1 VRNISAGSGE
11 LTVLMCATSHFC
23 HTFCLKDKMTNVC
36 VPSSYIQSTP
46 VSTIEAVDYV
56 PYTPTIEVI
65 VHLPIRLAKAT
76 AIEGKGLGGVFR
88 KTITGLVA
96 YFRFYEPCIV
106 IYTYVIRTNK
116 MHTFYLNIL
125 I

>member
-1 VRNISAGSGE
+1 
-11 LTVLMCATSHFC
+11 
-23 HTFCLKDKMTNVC
+23 MTNVC

-65 VHLPIRLAKAT
+65 VHLPIRLAKDT

-96 YFRFYEPCIV
+96 YFRFYEPRIV
-106 IYTYVIRTNK
+106 VYLCNK
-116 MHTFYLNIL
+116 NQQTADFLLKYFNLIIL
-125 I
+125 